1 MDCPFPQGLSGWQQ
15 DSLMYQP
22 LFLSF
27 FSLTNFLRVCSTPS
41 IRSLNKLL
49 NRTEPDIYLWG
60 TLLVAASNWTL
71 CHWSLSHSSS
81 FLSTSL
87 THISS
92 SSLWGSCGRQVFQEY
107 TTNGRLYQKKI
118 NKKIVTI
125 SLLLPCCIKKKKWWL
140 QQSINYKIKPNG
152 NFTFPLLELPL

>member
-1 MDCPFPQGLSGWQQ
+1 
-15 DSLMYQP
+15 MYQP

-27 FSLTNFLRVCSTPS
+27 FSLTNFLKVYSTPS

-49 NRTEPDIYLWG
+49 NRTEPGIYPWG

-107 TTNGRLYQKKI
+107 TTNGRLYKIKIKIKI
-118 NKKIVTI
+118 NSHYIVTP
-125 SLLLPCCIKKKKWWL
+125 SMLHKEKKWWL

-152 NFTFPLLELPL
+152 NFTFPLQELPPKEL